1 MKKVLSLLFLL
12 SAFYV
17 GDAQILKKLGDKV
30 KEEAEYRIRRKA
42 GQKMDEGI
50 DKAFDLP
57 KKIKINKKGNEPETN
72 EPNQQT
78 RKNKKDNKKNTP
90 SSINAKA
97 NEEEALIAKDGFITL
112 TLSSNTV
119 FTGAAIRFT
128 GESIKHKQYGSVEI
142 TIKGPATHDVRTATL
157 SADGN
162 YIMDWTATETTGD
175 FTVTAKS
182 SDKKSQTQETFTVQG
197 IDWMDNWGD
206 DNIAETK
213 KAWDNLEEQVD
224 NVKENISAKD
234 KAELEKKLN
243 AVKVKVDDLTK
254 LFKDLNAAGKATADL
269 ARKSKR
275 LPPTFARNMS
285 DLGSTLADHAKKM
298 KALNEAANHKPL
310 DNTICEYLVMVNEA
324 CAAFSTVTNVAT
336 LNIAGILKNIA
347 LDKGVPKAVGETN
360 EAAGRAGLPAPFD
373 FPLKE
378 AAKIY
383 ATSKFDAEAL
393 LSKMGK
399 IGVTGDVV
407 QFASDVLLKIYCGTF
422 SGEMTHDYTINFM
435 NVSGETW
442 WKYGVK
448 MKGVVSLRYPKKGAE
463 SGIIKMKGTLEGNA
477 TSFSFYQNVA
487 VEESFKM
494 GTKEKIQVVELKVLK
509 PPAVPFVSSQVDKLG
524 FGAAA
529 RTLVTPASFYITI
542 DAEYDPD
549 NKTIKIFINRAL
561 LDFTPLIKNT
571 FIFLLVGA
579 DLLPYIKKM
588 DFPIHPALLTIN
600 GTLKENNEFPV
611 TKDKNNNLSF
621 VAKQNRHIGDRSSPR
636 ETELNL
642 VISAKKD

>member
-1 MKKVLSLLFLL
+1 MKKILSLLFLL
-12 SAFYV
+12 LSYYV
-17 GDAQILKKLGDKV
+17 GDGQLLKKLGGMV

-50 DKAFDLP
+50 DKVFDLP
-57 KKIKINKKGNEPETN
+57 KKIKINKKGNEPETDQSGN
-72 EPNQQT
+72 DT
-78 RKNKKDNKKNTP
+78 KKNKKESKKNP
-90 SSINAKA
+90 AASINA
-97 NEEEALIAKDGFITL
+97 NDDEALTAKDGFITL
-112 TLSSNTV
+112 NLSTNTV

-128 GESIKHKQYGSVEI
+128 GESVKYKQYGSVEI
-142 TIKGPATHDVRTATL
+142 TIDGPATHQVRTATL
-157 SADGN
+157 STEGN
-162 YIMDWTATETTGD
+162 YVMDWTATETTGD

-182 SDKKSQTQETFTVQG
+182 SDKKSQSQETFTVQG
-197 IDWMDNWGD
+197 VDWMDNWGD
-206 DNIAETK
+206 ENIEETK
-213 KAWDNLEEQVD
+213 KAYDNLEEQVG
-224 NVKENISAKD
+224 NAKENISAKD
-234 KAELEKKLN
+234 KATLEKKL
-243 AVKVKVDDLTK
+243 ADVKEKVDDLTK

-275 LPPTFARNMS
+275 LPPTFTRNIS

-324 CAAFSTVTNVAT
+324 CAAFSTITNVAT
-336 LNIAGILKNIA
+336 FNIWGILKNIA
-347 LDKGVPKAVGETN
+347 LDKGVPKAVGEVN
-360 EAAGRAGLPAPFD
+360 EAAGGIPAPYD
-373 FPLKE
+373 FPLKF
-378 AAKIY
+378 ATKIF
-383 ATSKFDAEAL
+383 ATSKIDAESL
-393 LSKMGK
+393 TTKMGK
-399 IGVTGDVV
+399 AGLTGDLV

-435 NVSGETW
+435 NNSGETW

-448 MKGVVSLRYPKKGAE
+448 MKGAVSLRYPKKGAE
-463 SGIIKMKGTLEGNA
+463 SGIIKMKGTMEGNA

-494 GTKEKIQVVELKVLK
+494 GTKEKIQVIELKVLK

-529 RTLVTPASFYITI
+529 RTFATPASFYITI

-549 NKTIKIFINRAL
+549 NNTIKIFINRAL
-561 LDFTPLIKNT
+561 LDFSTLIKNT
-571 FIFLLVGA
+571 FIFLLVGP
-579 DLLPYIKKM
+579 DLLPYFKKM
-588 DFPIHPALLTIN
+588 DFPIHPALLTIK

-636 ETELNL
+636 ETDLNL